1 MSINNNLAIQPSSN
15 YLILYNMLIM
25 KAGRVAI
32 VGRPNSGKSTLINAL
47 VGQKISI
54 VTNRPQTTRKITQ
67 GVYWDDRGQIILMD
81 TPGVF
86 AKVHGQVSKKINP
99 AAQQNMSIADVVIY
113 LIDHTRHRGDEENK
127 VLGIVRK
134 VDKPKILAINKTDIK
149 KPDYT
154 FQYKF
159 LEDEF
164 DEWVEISAKTKSNLD
179 VLKEKIFELLPEGKP
194 MFDPDNYEAFPAIN
208 VTPKDFIAEIIREK
222 AFMVLYQEVPY
233 TLGVVAHKLEEK
245 DDLYYINAEIQTTSD
260 HYKPIIIGKNGQ
272 TIKEIG
278 TLARKEIELITNKK
292 VFLDL
297 NVSAN
302 PHWVKR
308 L

>member
-1 MSINNNLAIQPSSN
+1 
-15 YLILYNMLIM
+15 M
-25 KAGRVAI
+25 KTGRAAI
-32 VGRPNSGKSTLINAL
+32 VGRPNTGKSTLVNSL

-54 VTNRPQTTRKITQ
+54 VTKRPQTTRKIIQ
-67 GVYWDDRGQIILMD
+67 GIYWDERGQVIFMD

-86 AKVHGQVSKKINP
+86 AKIQGPVSKKINP
-99 AAQQNMSIADVVIY
+99 KAGKNLSIADVVIY
-113 LIDHTRHRGDEENK
+113 LVDHTRHRGDEENK

-134 VDKPKILAINKTDIK
+134 IDKPKIIALNKIDIK

-154 FQYKF
+154 YQYKF

-164 DEWVEISAKTKSNLD
+164 DDWIEISALHKTNLD
-179 VLKEKIFELLPEGKP
+179 QLKDLIFKYLPEGKP
-194 MFDPDNYEAFPAIN
+194 LFNPDNYQAFPAIN
-208 VTPKDFIAEIIREK
+208 ITPKDFIAEIIREK

-233 TLGVVAHKLEEK
+233 RLSVQVKELEERDEMYFIK
-245 DDLYYINAEIQTTSD
+245 ADIITTSD
-260 HYKPIIIGKNGQ
+260 QYKPIIIGKNGQ
-272 TIKEIG
+272 TLKEIG
-278 TLARKEIELITNKK
+278 VLARKEIELITNKK
-292 VFLDL
+292 VYLDL